1 MADERKSAPAQQQ
14 QQRPKKADVI
24 IKNGRE
30 MSAKLDELL
39 NASKLTKAD
48 LEALLAKIE
57 EEKQTLSSGVDK
69 IIGTSDEVKTALEDD
84 YNALKQELR
93 YLAIQNES
101 IFESINGKMQQLED
115 AVAGAEPREEK
126 TAEEKPA
133 AEPSQPVEID
143 YDVLADK
150 VAERIPAPRAVAE
163 VEPVIDYDV
172 LADKVAERIP
182 APQAVAEVEPVI
194 DYDVLADKVAER
206 IPAPQAVS
214 EVAAAEP
221 AEIDY
226 DALAG
231 KLAERIPAPVAQV
244 TAIPAAMPAE
254 VRAEVDYEKIAEQ
267 VCLRLPAQ
275 EIAVAAVEPVPVAVN
290 DVDYDLLANKIAE
303 LLPAAE
309 RTAEVSAEI
318 DYDVLAEKVA
328 ERLPAPRSAEP
339 VIDYDV
345 IVDKLVARMPAQ
357 QATPAEIDYDE
368 IARRVALYTPVP
380 SQVVEAPAQVDYDYL
395 VERFAATVPA
405 QTVAEPAQIDIDELA
420 RKVAE
425 IVPASQPVAFAAAA
439 PVEIDGDELA
449 DKVVSRIPLQE
460 SYSPDYIASRVAE
473 QLVIPAQSA
482 EIDYETLAQ
491 TIADKLAL
499 PDLNVDGDYIA
510 EKVADKI
517 TIPEAV
523 AQVDNDYIAERVLE
537 RINAA
542 TETGNI
548 DCEYIANKV
557 AEQLE
562 VPEVTFDYEYLAH
575 KVAECMPAPEVNY
588 GTAAVSAYDVNEDEL
603 ADAIALKL
611 GTIKPEDY
619 EILVD
624 DEGCGSISKEI
635 ADRLDY
641 ELISSAVA
649 EKLRAAMI
657 EDEAEEPDYEE
668 MATRISEK
676 ITVAGVNEDAIAD
689 KAAAVLS
696 NYLPDFD
703 TDEIADKVA
712 EQVISAMPA
721 VDHDALTESIS
732 ARLIESQEENDYD
745 IVLDDEG
752 LDRVS
757 DSVSEKI
764 ILSSDERFTSLDNS
778 VDERFASLNTELD
791 DRFTAVEREIAEIKE
806 LLANGVT
813 VHTET
818 AAASAYEVTEESLVT
833 VADIIA
839 GSYEE
844 EPEVIEEPAE
854 EGVVEKVTEEPAEEE
869 VIEEVTEEPA
879 EEEVVEEETEEPAE
893 EEVVEEETEE
903 PVEEEVVEEV
913 IEEPVEEEV
922 VEEVTEEPVEEEVVE
937 EVTEEPVEEEVV
949 EDETEE
955 GEDDNDGGDES
966 EDGEEGEEGEGG
978 VDFANM
984 MRYNRSFIARIIQ
997 STDDQKKYYGEVRN
1011 TLLSYRKVNSNIAWG
1026 AERFHKGR
1034 ETIARFKIRGKTL
1047 VLYLALDPKTHEIS
1061 VYHHKDVSSNKSLHG
1076 TPMMVKIKSPLGVK
1090 KAVRLIDEMLEA
1102 RDGVK
1107 RNVPTR
1113 DYAAMYPYESIEELI
1128 EDGLVKDVKKK

>member
-182 APQAVAEVEPVI
+182 APQAVAEV
-194 DYDVLADKVAER
+194 
-206 IPAPQAVS
+206 
-214 EVAAAEP
+214 AAAEP

-226 DALAG
+226 DALAD
-231 KLAERIPAPVAQV
+231 KLAERMPAPVAQV

-328 ERLPAPRSAEP
+328 ERLPAPQSAEP

-357 QATPAEIDYDE
+357 QAAPAEIDYDE
-368 IARRVALYTPVP
+368 IARRVALYTPVA

-482 EIDYETLAQ
+482 EIDYDTLAQ

-588 GTAAVSAYDVNEDEL
+588 GAAAVSAYDVNEDEL

-668 MATRISEK
+668 MAARISEK

-712 EQVISAMPA
+712 EQVISAMPT

-778 VDERFASLNTELD
+778 VDERFTSLNTELD

-844 EPEVIEEPAE
+844 EPEVIEEP
-854 EGVVEKVTEEPAEEE
+854 VEEE
-869 VIEEVTEEPA
+869 VIEEELEQPVEEEVVEEVIEQPA
-879 EEEVVEEETEEPAE
+879 EEEVVEE
-893 EEVVEEETEE
+893 VIEE

-922 VEEVTEEPVEEEVVE
+922 VEEVIEQPVEEEVVE
-937 EVTEEPVEEEVV
+937 EVTEEPAE
-949 EDETEE
+949 ETEE
-955 GEDDNDGGDES
+955 GEDDNDDGDES